1 MAKRSKTTDKQYLL
15 QWEKFRENI
24 SRATPI
30 DLDET
35 PLQKE
40 ARKKELE
47 ASPEKWFKYYFPNYY
62 TSEPAPFHKRA
73 TKRVVENSEWLEVR
87 SWSRELA
94 KSARTM
100 MEALYLSFTGKKKTW
115 LMISATEDNAKR
127 LLAPYKNILEANN
140 RLINDYGIQKNL
152 GKWEDGEFTSK
163 SGFSFRALGEGQSP
177 RGTRNDA
184 DRPDGIIIDDFDTD
198 EKCRNKERVKNAT
211 DWIQEAVIPTRSV
224 SNDLLVIVNG
234 NIIAK
239 YCTITILG
247 ELADCWDVIN
257 LTDKKG
263 NSAWP
268 QKNTPEAIHRMFY
281 NSKGKRKV
289 SKKAEQKEYYNN
301 PNAQGDTFKTFHYGK
316 CPPLK
321 RCEKLVTYVDP
332 SPSNNTEKKNSAKC
346 VAIIGLYNS
355 RYYIYKVWLGKAT
368 NPELVKW
375 IGKAFNYL
383 TKGGIDVKKMYIE
396 NNPFQDPHFQQVIKP
411 LLKKY
416 WDENG
421 YRLPLREDKRR
432 KADKFERVSAMAD
445 ENEAGEIIFNEAEK
459 GTPMMT
465 EMEDQWLGVSENA
478 SMFDGPDTIEGGKWK
493 IDNEAINTTLP
504 YEVGTIE
511 NRHY

>member
-1 MAKRSKTTDKQYLL
+1 MAKQSDKKYLD

-24 SRATPI
+24 SK
-30 DLDET
+30 ET
-35 PLQKE
+35 PVDRHESESEK
-40 ARKKELE
+40 AKRIRDLE
-47 ASPEKWFKYYFPNYY
+47 ANPEKWFKYYFPGYY
-62 TSEPAPFHKRA
+62 TAEPALFHKKA
-73 TKRVVENSEWLEVR
+73 TKRVLENSEWLEVR

-100 MEALYLSFTGKKKTW
+100 MEVLFLSLTKKKKTW

-140 RLINDYGIQKNL
+140 RIINDYGVQKNL
-152 GKWEDGEFTSK
+152 GKWEDGEFTTK

-239 YCTITILG
+239 YCTVTILG
-247 ELADCWDVIN
+247 ELADHWDVIN
-257 LTDKKG
+257 LTDKNG
-263 NSAWP
+263 NSVWP

-301 PNAQGDTFKTFHYGK
+301 PNAEGDTFKTIHYGK

-321 RCEKLVTYVDP
+321 KCEKVVTYVDA
-332 SPSNNTEKKNSAKC
+332 SPSNRTEKKNSSKA
-346 VAIIGLYNS
+346 VIILGLYQN
-355 RYYIYKVWLGKAT
+355 RYYIYKVWIGKAT

-375 IGKAFNYL
+375 IGKAFKYL
-383 TKGGIDVKKMYIE
+383 TKGGIDVKKMFIE
-396 NNPFQDPHFQQVIKP
+396 NNTFQDPHYQQVIKP

-421 YRLPLREDKRR
+421 FRLPLREDKRK
-432 KADKFERVSAMAD
+432 KADKFERISNMAD
-445 ENEAGEIIFNEAEK
+445 ENEDGDIIFNEEEK
-459 GTPMMT
+459 GTPMMV
-465 EMEDQWLGVSENA
+465 EMEDQWLGVSEN
-478 SMFDGPDTIEGGKWK
+478 STMMDGPDAVEGGKWI
-493 IDNEAINTTLP
+493 IDHKAVNTELP
-504 YEVGTIE
+504 YEHGAID